1 MGEQEGR
8 AGGKSRREEKRGRKE
23 RAEGERE
30 GEGVRR
36 KRYSTYVCI

>member
-8 AGGKSRREEKRGRKE
+8 AGERRREDAKRGD
-23 RAEGERE
+23 EGEREEE

-36 KRYSTYVCI
+36 KRYSTYVYI

>member
-8 AGGKSRREEKRGRKE
+8 AGERRREDAKRGD
-23 RAEGERE
+23 EGERE